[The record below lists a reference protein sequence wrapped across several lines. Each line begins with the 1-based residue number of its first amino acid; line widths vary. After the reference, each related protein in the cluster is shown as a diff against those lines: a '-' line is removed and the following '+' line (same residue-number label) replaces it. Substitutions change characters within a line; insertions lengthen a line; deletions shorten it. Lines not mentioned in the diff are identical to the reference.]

1 MLETC
6 SATSAEADA
15 TSAPGGSVASEIVN
29 ELERERALL
38 EIDQRLS
45 RMLDLTLD
53 ALDAEI
59 GSVLLVSSDCR
70 MRIVAARGLPSE
82 VVRNTCMEL
91 GEGISGHVA
100 LTGEGLLVRNVESD
114 DRFRRQ
120 NRERYYTPSC
130 VSAPLLVEGAVRGV
144 LNVSNKRDRSRF
156 GLPEL
161 ALTAR
166 VGADVARI
174 LTPTELGQWC
184 LSSLRGVRIGTPPR
198 D

>member
-1 MLETC
+1 MLGARSRE
-6 SATSAEADA
+6 SVN
-15 TSAPGGSVASEIVN
+15 GGVQPALDGAAASKIVG
-29 ELERERALL
+29 ELERERPLL
-38 EIDQRLS
+38 ELDQRLG
-45 RMLDLTLD
+45 RLLDLTLD
-53 ALDAEI
+53 TLAAEI
-59 GSVLLVSSDCR
+59 GSILLVSSDCR

-82 VVRNTCMEL
+82 VVRNTCMEI

-100 LTGEGLLVRNVESD
+100 RTGEGLLIRNVESD

-144 LNVSNKRDRSRF
+144 MNLSNKRDRTRF

-161 ALTAR
+161 SVAAR
-166 VGADVARI
+166 VAADVARI

-184 LSSLRGVRIGTPPR
+184 LASLPGVRAGTITR